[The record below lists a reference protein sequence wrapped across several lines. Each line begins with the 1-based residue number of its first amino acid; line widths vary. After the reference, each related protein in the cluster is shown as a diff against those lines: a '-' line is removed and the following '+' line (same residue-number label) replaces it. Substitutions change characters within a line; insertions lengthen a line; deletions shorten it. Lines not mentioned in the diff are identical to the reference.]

1 MDLAEAKTETP
12 SSVEVRIVSS
22 ICTTPVFRNEAVLRR
37 LYEAEKLSA
46 RQIGVLT
53 GCGHTT
59 INEALRRYGINRQVR
74 RGGHCPYGFRRSLG
88 KLVPVTRQQAVLKK
102 IYQRVHSG
110 WSANSIAMWLNS
122 SKIKSPTGKGKWYG
136 ATVRRLAPRAPCPDL
151 D

>member
-1 MDLAEAKTETP
+1 MDLNKVKTETP

-59 INEALRRYGINRQVR
+59 INEALKRYGINRQIR
-74 RGGHCPYGFRRSLG
+74 RGGYCPYGFRRSLG
-88 KLVPVTRQQAVLKK
+88 KLVPIARQQVILKK
-102 IYQRVHSG
+102 ICQRLDSG
-110 WSANSIAMWLNS
+110 WSANSIATWLNS
-122 SKIKSPTGKGKWYG
+122 SKIKSPTGKGRWHG
-136 ATVRRLAPRAPCPDL
+136 ATVRRLTRPVP
-151 D
+151 